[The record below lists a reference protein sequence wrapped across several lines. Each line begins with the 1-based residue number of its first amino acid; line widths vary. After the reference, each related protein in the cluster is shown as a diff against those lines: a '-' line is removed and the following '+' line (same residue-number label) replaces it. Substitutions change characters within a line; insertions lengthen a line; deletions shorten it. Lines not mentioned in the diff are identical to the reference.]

1 MDLIIRNDAFCFAI
15 LHTLK
20 TCSISIRNNY
30 LFHPSH
36 TYKQYN
42 LYPVIPPVTN
52 KSLILALMKKVEVL
66 KMIDL
71 VEEIK
76 KLDDLIQQSRK
87 KKTSDFVIN
96 QYEAK
101 KLKLI
106 GSTITE
112 LASAPIQSIE
122 SYQLIQKILNKYYP
136 NISEDALLN
145 DDDISKIA
153 TAI

>member
-1 MDLIIRNDAFCFAI
+1 
-15 LHTLK
+15 
-20 TCSISIRNNY
+20 
-30 LFHPSH
+30 
-36 TYKQYN
+36 
-42 LYPVIPPVTN
+42 
-52 KSLILALMKKVEVL
+52 MKKVEVL
-66 KMIDL
+66 KLIDL

-106 GSTITE
+106 GSIITE

-122 SYQLIQKILNKYYP
+122 SYQLIQKVLNKYYP
-136 NISEDALLN
+136 NISEDAPLN